1 MYTGNIEQRLSQS
14 AAVPRVS
21 SQRLVSS
28 RAALSETPGLN
39 NNYTYVLCSCSAGRT
54 RTVTAY
60 TRTDIAVP

>member
-1 MYTGNIEQRLSQS
+1 MYTGKIEERRSQS

-21 SQRLVSS
+21 SHRLVSS
-28 RAALSETPGLN
+28 RAALSETPSVN

-54 RTVTAY
+54 RTVTAC